1 MELLI
6 FSDLTG
12 WLGIMFLKREEEVL
26 PKISIDCLNLKRP
39 SPSASIP
46 QDPIAVQACQ
56 PVKQDMLFEIPNA

>member
-12 WLGIMFLKREEEVL
+12 WLGIMFLKREVL

-39 SPSASIP
+39 SPSPSIP

-56 PVKQDMLFEIPNA
+56 PVKQDVLFEIPNA